1 MLNQQIENSLALL
14 FILLKKSIF
23 RVYNFTMSLKK
34 KIFCLAATLIFSFCF
49 AEENEFFS
57 EEEIPAAELS
67 KEFNKKGFFPL
78 ELLKP
83 EKTNETQKK
92 NTVIIKTNA
101 RNAKVFLNGIYKG
114 TTPISIS
121 NLEPGTYRLRLEKTG
136 FLPAERYISVS
147 KNTTFN
153 YYYEMTEI
161 KGFVDIRGIQN
172 VEKSLIFADGNRIY
186 APFFELSEGFH
197 TIQVKSFGYE
207 DFSASI
213 FVKRNHIKRIS
224 LKMQKA
230 DFRILDFYSSR
241 KTINPKYSGSL
252 GNCQL
257 TAKVSAP
264 GTGKISI
271 KNMSGEEIFSAELP
285 EFSTWEQN
293 VTWNGTDFSGNDV
306 PSGKYIATFSADGQ
320 SAELEI
326 NIDRTLIFPLED
338 LTAGGTGIG
347 FVTTASMLPKGTKM
361 VNFSA
366 APVSSSK
373 KGFYATPIF
382 FGFSDSIFDQLELS
396 IKLSIFAGVE
406 DSPFQVSLAAKF
418 TDKTKNEDSPVQFRY
433 GASVHY
439 GACDSKIFPDYGA
452 DFGSGLG
459 LAGFLGLGNSEF
471 SADFSSEFIFGAK
484 TSNPFNGDNS
494 WKNGLAFSYSPLPE
508 FSANISCAL
517 ISNSNFFDAI
527 QPKVG
532 FSYLIPG
539 TSFVFNADFYG
550 IIYFDSP
557 YYLGGSA
564 GFGYLF

>member
-1 MLNQQIENSLALL
+1 MP
-14 FILLKKSIF
+14 F
-23 RVYNFTMSLKK
+23 KK
-34 KIFCLAATLIFSFCF
+34 KIFFLIATLIFSFCF
-49 AEENEFFS
+49 ADENKFFS
-57 EEEIPAAELS
+57 EEEIPASELPQ
-67 KEFNKKGFFPL
+67 EFSKKGFFPL
-78 ELLKP
+78 EPLKP

-121 NLEPGTYRLRLEKTG
+121 NLEPGTYRLRLEKAG
-136 FLPAERYISVS
+136 FLTAERYISVS
-147 KNTTFN
+147 KNTTYN
-153 YYYEMTEI
+153 YFYEMTEI
-161 KGFVDIRGIQN
+161 KGFVDIRGIPN
-172 VEKSLIFADGNRIY
+172 VEKSLIFADGNKIF

-230 DFRILDFYSSR
+230 DFKILDFYSSR
-241 KTINPKYSGSL
+241 KTINPKYSGSI

-271 KNMSGEEIFSAELP
+271 KNMSGEEIFSAEFP
-285 EFSTWEQN
+285 KFSTWEQN
-293 VTWNGTDFSGNDV
+293 VTWNGTDSSGNDV
-306 PSGKYIATFSADGQ
+306 PSGKYIATFYADGQ

-326 NIDRTLIFPLED
+326 NIDRTLVFPLED

-347 FVTTASMLPKGTKM
+347 FVTTASMLPKSTKM
-361 VNFSA
+361 LNFSA

-373 KGFYATPIF
+373 EGFYVTPIT
-382 FGFSDSIFDQLELS
+382 FGFADSIFEQLELS
-396 IKLSIFAGVE
+396 IKFSIFAGIE
-406 DSPFQVSLAAKF
+406 ETPLQVSLATKF
-418 TDKTKNEDSPVQFRY
+418 ADKTKNENSPVQFRY
-433 GASVHY
+433 GVSARY
-439 GACDSKIFPDYGA
+439 GVSEKKVFPEYGA

-459 LAGFLGLGNSEF
+459 ISGFLGLCNSEF

-484 TSNPFNGDNS
+484 SSNPFNGDNS

-527 QPKVG
+527 QPKAG

-539 TSFVFNADFYG
+539 TSFIFSADFYG

-557 YYLGGSA
+557 YYLGGFA

>member
-1 MLNQQIENSLALL
+1 MLKN
-14 FILLKKSIF
+14 SIF
-23 RVYNFTMSLKK
+23 TVYNFIMPLKK

-49 AEENEFFS
+49 AEENEFFV

-67 KEFNKKGFFPL
+67 SELNKKEFFLP

-83 EKTNETQKK
+83 EKTNETPKK
-92 NTVIIKTNA
+92 NSVTIKTNT

-114 TTPISIS
+114 VTPISID

-136 FLPAERYISVS
+136 FLPVERFISVS
-147 KNTTFN
+147 KGTTFS

-161 KGFVDIRGIQN
+161 KGFVDIRGIPN
-172 VEKSLIFADGNRIY
+172 VEKSLIFADGNKIY

-213 FVKRNHIKRIS
+213 FVKRRHIKRIS
-224 LKMQKA
+224 LKMKKA
-230 DFRILDFYSSR
+230 EFRITDFYSSR
-241 KTINPKYSGSL
+241 KTINPKYGGSI
-252 GNCQL
+252 GNCLL

-264 GTGKISI
+264 GTGRISI
-271 KNMSGEEIFSAELP
+271 KNTDGEEIFYAELP

-293 VTWNGTDFSGNDV
+293 LTWNGKDSSGNDV
-306 PSGKYIATFSADGQ
+306 PSGKYIAVFSAEEQ
-320 SAELEI
+320 SALLEV
-326 NIDRTLIFPLED
+326 NVDRTLVFPLAD

-347 FVTTASMLPKGTKM
+347 FVTTASAFPKSTKM
-361 VNFSA
+361 LNFSV
-366 APVSSSK
+366 APISSSK
-373 KGFYATPIF
+373 EGFYATPISL
-382 FGFSDSIFDQLELS
+382 GFADSIFEQLEFS
-396 IKLSIFAGVE
+396 MKFSIFAGIE
-406 DSPFQVSLAAKF
+406 DTPFEISFAAKF
-418 TDKTKNEDSPVQFRY
+418 ADKTKNENSPVQFRY
-433 GASVHY
+433 GASAHY
-439 GACDSKIFPDYGA
+439 GVCDKKLFPEYGA

-459 LAGFLGLGNSEF
+459 LAGFLGLCNAEF
-471 SADFSSEFIFGAK
+471 SADFSSEFIFGVK
-484 TSNPFNGDNS
+484 SSNPFNGDNS
-494 WKNGLAFSYSPLPE
+494 WKNGLALSFSPLPE

-527 QPKVG
+527 QPKAG